1 MKSHLKVEGHTNL
14 VRDSRTGAILNT
26 NTTEIERARKLK
38 QISEERQEHINSLTE
53 EVKGLKEDMNQIKQ
67 LLLNIAG
74 DTNE

>member
-1 MKSHLKVEGHTNL
+1 MNFKRVEGHSNL

-38 QISEERQEHINSLTE
+38 QVSEERQEHINSLTE

-67 LLLNIAG
+67 LLLNLAG

>member
-1 MKSHLKVEGHTNL
+1 MNKHLKVEGHANL

-67 LLLNIAG
+67 LLLNLAG

>member
-1 MKSHLKVEGHTNL
+1 MKFKRVEGHNNL

-26 NTTEIERARKLK
+26 NTPEIERARKLK

-74 DTNE
+74 ETNE

>member
-1 MKSHLKVEGHTNL
+1 MKFKRVEGHNNL
-14 VRDSRTGAILNT
+14 IRDGRTGAILNT

-38 QISEERQEHINSLTE
+38 QVSEERQEHINSLTE

>member
-1 MKSHLKVEGHTNL
+1 M

>member
-1 MKSHLKVEGHTNL
+1 MNFKRVEGHSNL

>member
-1 MKSHLKVEGHTNL
+1 MNKHLKVKGHSNL

-38 QISEERQEHINSLTE
+38 QVSEERQEHINSLTE
-53 EVKGLKEDMNQIKQ
+53 EVKGLKKEMNQIKQ

-74 DTNE
+74 ETNE

>member
-1 MKSHLKVEGHTNL
+1 MNKHLKVEGHANL
-14 VRDSRTGAILNT
+14 VRDSRTGVILNT

-67 LLLNIAG
+67 LLFKLAG
-74 DTNE
+74 EINE

>member
-1 MKSHLKVEGHTNL
+1 MKFKRVEGHSNL
-14 VRDSRTGAILNT
+14 VRDSRTGAIINT

-38 QISEERQEHINSLTE
+38 QVSAERQEHINSLTE

-67 LLLNIAG
+67 LLLNISG

>member
-1 MKSHLKVEGHTNL
+1 MKRHLKVEGHTNL

-38 QISEERQEHINSLTE
+38 QVSEERQEHINSLTE

>member
-1 MKSHLKVEGHTNL
+1 MNFKRVEGHSNL
-14 VRDSRTGAILNT
+14 VRDSRTGAILNN

-38 QISEERQEHINSLTE
+38 QVSEERQEHINSLTE

>member
-1 MKSHLKVEGHTNL
+1 MKFKKVEGHNNL

-74 DTNE
+74 ETNE

>member
-1 MKSHLKVEGHTNL
+1 MNKHLKVEGHTNL

-67 LLLNIAG
+67 LLFKLAG
-74 DTNE
+74 EINE

>member
-1 MKSHLKVEGHTNL
+1 MNFKRVEGHSNL

-38 QISEERQEHINSLTE
+38 QVSEERQEHINSLTE

>member
-1 MKSHLKVEGHTNL
+1 MSKYLKVEGHNNL
-14 VRDSRTGAILNT
+14 VRDGRTGAVLNT
-26 NTTEIERARKLK
+26 NKVEIERARKLK
-38 QISEERQEHINSLTE
+38 QVSEERQEHINSLTE